1 MPLHSCRLPGRRS
14 NQVTILKVSRGQR
27 GTITRN
33 FRCRSHRSGNSPFRT
48 DFAFHA
54 ELFGGG
60 MEQERGRI
68 YSQANQSSKIN
79 WKLVMFP
86 SSNYNILNNSLY
98 NLSGWLP
105 SRDQIAELPVIILI
119 ESVRQCISTPV
130 VVVRDFTPFTT
141 SQQIININ

>member
-1 MPLHSCRLPGRRS
+1 
-14 NQVTILKVSRGQR
+14 
-27 GTITRN
+27 
-33 FRCRSHRSGNSPFRT
+33 
-48 DFAFHA
+48 
-54 ELFGGG
+54 
-60 MEQERGRI
+60 
-68 YSQANQSSKIN
+68 
-79 WKLVMFP
+79 MFP

-141 SQQIININ
+141 TTSQQIININ